1 MSARTNSF
9 LGKYFSKFI
18 QPAILLLLLLIAWQ
32 TFSSNRSEEILKE
45 QLDKTESNLSSA
57 IFSLKKAKSN
67 IDSLKTKILY
77 FDEKSKFLTLE
88 RDSLLLK
95 FKREN
100 AANWEALQNIVKRQ
114 KEVNAEL
121 AYLRNKNKDFE

>member
-18 QPAILLLLLLIAWQ
+18 QPAILLLLLLIVWQ

-45 QLDKTESNLSSA
+45 QLDKTETNLAAA
-57 IFSLKKAKSN
+57 IFSLEKAKSN
-67 IDSLKTKILY
+67 IDSLKTKLLY

-100 AANWEALQNIVKRQ
+100 AANWKALQNIVKRQ

-121 AYLRNKNKDFE
+121 TYLRNKNKDFE